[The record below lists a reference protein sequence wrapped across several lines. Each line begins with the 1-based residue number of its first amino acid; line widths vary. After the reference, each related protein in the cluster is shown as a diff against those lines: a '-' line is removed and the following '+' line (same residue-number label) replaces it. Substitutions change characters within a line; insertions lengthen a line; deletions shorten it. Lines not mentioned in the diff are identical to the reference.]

1 MSSITIHALD
11 AGLERRLAEEARRR
25 KKSKNQ
31 LVKELLASSLGMRV
45 EGAYAD
51 DYREFCGLW
60 SAEEA
65 AAFNAAQADNS
76 QVDPA
81 DWLP

>member
-1 MSSITIHALD
+1 MGSITIHAMDEGLD
-11 AGLERRLAEEARRR
+11 RRLAEEARRG

-31 LVKELLASSLGMRV
+31 LVKELLARSLGLRS
-45 EGAYAD
+45 ESRYAD

-76 QVDPA
+76 RIDLA
-81 DWLP
+81 DWQS

>member
-11 AGLERRLAEEARRR
+11 SELDQRLTEEARSR

-31 LVKELLASSLGMRV
+31 LVKELLARSLGMRV
-45 EGAYAD
+45 DGRYAD

-60 SAEEA
+60 SAGEL
-65 AAFNAAQADNS
+65 AAFNTTQTENS
-76 QVDPA
+76 RVDA
-81 DWLP
+81 MDWQS

>member
-11 AGLERRLAEEARRR
+11 PVLALRLDEEAIRA

-31 LVKELLASSLGMRV
+31 LIKDLLSRSLGMRT
-45 EGAYAD
+45 GDAFAD

-60 SAEEA
+60 DEAEFRSFQE
-65 AAFNAAQADNS
+65 AQADNARI
-76 QVDPA
+76 DTE
-81 DWLP
+81 DWRP